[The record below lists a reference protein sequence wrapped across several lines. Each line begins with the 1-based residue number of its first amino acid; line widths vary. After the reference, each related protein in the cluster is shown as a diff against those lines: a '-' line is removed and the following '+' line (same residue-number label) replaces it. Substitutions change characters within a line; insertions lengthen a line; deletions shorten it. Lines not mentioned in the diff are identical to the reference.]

1 MRDAEQRDLQQQ
13 QVQQQEAAMDSRQQ
27 QQQQVQQ
34 QEPALDSRHQQ
45 QQQVQQQEA
54 ASDSPQQEQ
63 EQQIKQQQ
71 QQPQEE
77 GSHEVHQQD
86 QQQASATEGQQ
97 ASAGLATAGLTVE
110 QAADKTHEHAMAAMM
125 GGGPPQ
131 WGGRFDNRS
140 MSISSLS
147 VLTTGQVHVC
157 PCPCL
162 SALRLSAWLQVAA
175 TNHLPFPPLC
185 CFALCLLCTVDF
197 VNARHITDDSIFRKT
212 LMFWQS

>member
-1 MRDAEQRDLQQQ
+1 
-13 QVQQQEAAMDSRQQ
+13 MDSRQEQQ

-34 QEPALDSRHQQ
+34 EEPALDSRHQQ

-54 ASDSPQQEQ
+54 ASDSPQQQEQ

-86 QQQASATEGQQ
+86 QQQASAIEGQQ

-140 MSISSLS
+140 MSVSSLF

-175 TNHLPFPPLC
+175 TNHLPFPPRA
-185 CFALCLLCTVDF
+185 ALRCVCYALL
-197 VNARHITDDSIFRKT
+197 T
-212 LMFWQS
+212 LSMQGILPMIRSFEKH